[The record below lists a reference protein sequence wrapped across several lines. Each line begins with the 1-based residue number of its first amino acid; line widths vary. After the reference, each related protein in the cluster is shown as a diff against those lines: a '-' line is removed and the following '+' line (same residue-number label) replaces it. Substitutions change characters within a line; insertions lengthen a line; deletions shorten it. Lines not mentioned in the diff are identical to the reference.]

1 MKSYFVTAV
10 DSRGK
15 TVSEVIMAE
24 NNLEIVQIIKNKQM
38 YLLDYKETK
47 SESDNISKLKM
58 KSLVIFCRQL
68 GTMVTSGIPIMQ
80 ALDMLQS
87 KADNS
92 KTKKIFR
99 NIYEEVQKG
108 NSLSDAMK
116 LQRGAFPDLLMN
128 MIMAGEL
135 GGTLDKSLS
144 RMSEHYEK
152 EAKLANKIKSAS
164 IYPIVLGVVAVTVVL
179 LLVVFVLPSITSMFD
194 PKDMPAS
201 TRIMLGIS
209 DFILDNWIA
218 ILAIV
223 VGLAVATRL
232 SLKVRSVRVQFD
244 KFKIFMPVIGK
255 LVQTIYSARCAR
267 AFASLYSSGVQTLDM
282 IETTSKVLGNAY
294 LEDMFR
300 EVMTSVSQ
308 GDLISRAIANTG
320 AFDPMLSSMI
330 YIGEES
336 GSLGELLNSTADY
349 FDNEADSAIQRM
361 VSMIEPA
368 MIIVLGIVVGFIVL
382 SIIQPIFSMYGAI
395 GN

>member
-1 MKSYFVTAV
+1 MKSYYVTAV
-10 DSRGK
+10 DNRGK
-15 TVSEVIMAE
+15 TVSEIIMAE
-24 NNLEIVQIIKNKQM
+24 NNLEVVQIVKNKQL

-47 SESDNISKLKM
+47 SESESITKLKM

-80 ALDMLQS
+80 SLDMLQS
-87 KADNS
+87 KADNA

-116 LQRGAFPDLLMN
+116 LQKGAFPDLLLN

-152 EAKLANKIKSAS
+152 EARLANKIKSAS
-164 IYPIVLGVVAVTVVL
+164 IYPIILAVVSVTVVL
-179 LLVVFVLPSITSMFD
+179 LLVMFVLPSITAMFN
-194 PKDMPAS
+194 PEDMPFS
-201 TRIMLGIS
+201 TRIMLGAS
-209 DFILDNWIA
+209 NFLLDNWIA
-218 ILAIV
+218 IFAVV
-223 VGLAVATRL
+223 VGTVVSLRMA
-232 SLKVRSVRVQFD
+232 LKVRSIRVRFD
-244 KFKIFMPVIGK
+244 KFKLFMPVLGK

-300 EVMTSVSQ
+300 DVMTSVSQ
-308 GDLISRAIANTG
+308 GDLISRSIANTG
-320 AFDPMLSSMI
+320 SFDPMLSSMI

-361 VSMIEPA
+361 VSMIEPI
-368 MIIVLGIVVGFIVL
+368 MIIVLGIVIGFIVL

>member
-1 MKSYFVTAV
+1 MKSYYVTAV
-10 DSRGK
+10 DNRGK

-24 NNLEIVQIIKNKQM
+24 NNLEVVQIIKNKQM

-87 KADNS
+87 KADNA

-116 LQRGAFPDLLMN
+116 LQRGAFPDLLLN

-135 GGTLDKSLS
+135 GGTLDKSLA
-144 RMSEHYEK
+144 RMSDHYEK
-152 EAKLANKIKSAS
+152 EARLSNKIKSAS
-164 IYPIVLGVVAVTVVL
+164 VYPIVLAVVAVTVVL

-194 PKDMPAS
+194 PADIPLS
-201 TRIMLGIS
+201 TKIMLGIS
-209 DFILDNWIA
+209 DFILNNW
-218 ILAIV
+218 LAIFAV
-223 VGLAVATRL
+223 IVFAIVGIRMA
-232 SLKVRSVRVQFD
+232 LKVRSVRVRFD
-244 KFKIFMPVIGK
+244 KFKIFMPVLGP

-282 IETTSKVLGNAY
+282 IETTSKVLGNAH

-300 EVMTSVSQ
+300 DVMASVSQ

-320 AFDPMLSSMI
+320 SFDPMLSSMI

-361 VSMIEPA
+361 VSLIEPA
-368 MIIVLGIVVGFIVL
+368 MIIVLGIVIGFIVL
-382 SIIQPIFSMYGAI
+382 SIIQPIFSMYDAI

>member
-1 MKSYFVTAV
+1 MKSYYVTAV
-10 DSRGK
+10 DTRGK

-24 NNLEIVQIIKNKQM
+24 NNLEVVQIIKNKQM
-38 YLLDYKETK
+38 YLLEYKETK

-152 EAKLANKIKSAS
+152 EARLANKIKSAS
-164 IYPIVLGVVAVTVVL
+164 IYPIILGVVAVAVVL
-179 LLVVFVLPSITSMFD
+179 LLVMFVLPSITSMFD
-194 PKDMPAS
+194 PKDMPFS
-201 TRIMLGIS
+201 TKIMLGAS
-209 DFILDNWIA
+209 NFLLDNWIA
-218 ILAIV
+218 IIAIV
-223 VGLAVATRL
+223 VGIVVSIRMA
-232 SLKVRSVRVQFD
+232 LKVRSVRVRFD
-244 KFKIFMPVIGK
+244 KFKIFMPVMGK

-300 EVMTSVSQ
+300 DVMTSVSQ

-320 AFDPMLSSMI
+320 SFDPMLSSMI

-368 MIIVLGIVVGFIVL
+368 MIIILGVVIGFIVL

-395 GN
+395 GK

>member
-1 MKSYFVTAV
+1 MKSYYVTAV
-10 DSRGK
+10 DGKGK

-24 NNLEIVQIIKNKQM
+24 NNLEVVQIIKNKQM

-58 KSLVIFCRQL
+58 KGLVIFCRQL

-87 KADNS
+87 KADNA

-128 MIMAGEL
+128 MILAGEL

-152 EAKLANKIKSAS
+152 EARLANKIKSAS
-164 IYPIVLGVVAVTVVL
+164 IYPIILGVVSVAVVL
-179 LLVVFVLPSITSMFD
+179 MLVMFVLPSITSMFD
-194 PKDMPAS
+194 PKDMPFS
-201 TRIMLGIS
+201 TKVMLGAS
-209 DFILDNWIA
+209 NFLLDNWIA
-218 ILAIV
+218 IFAIIIGSV
-223 VGLAVATRL
+223 VALRMA
-232 SLKVRSVRVQFD
+232 LKVRSLRVRFD
-244 KFKIFMPVIGK
+244 KFKVFMPVLGN

-300 EVMTSVSQ
+300 DVMTSVSQ

-320 AFDPMLSSMI
+320 SFDPMLSSMI

-368 MIIVLGIVVGFIVL
+368 MIIVLGIVIGFIVL
-382 SIIQPIFSMYGAI
+382 SIIQPIFSMYGAV
-395 GN
+395 GR

>member
-1 MKSYFVTAV
+1 MKSYYVTAV
-10 DSRGK
+10 DNRGK

-24 NNLEIVQIIKNKQM
+24 SNLEVVQIIKNKQM
-38 YLLDYKETK
+38 YLLEYKETK
-47 SESDNISKLKM
+47 SESESITKLKM

-87 KADNS
+87 KADNA

-116 LQRGAFPDLLMN
+116 LQRGAFPDLLLN

-135 GGTLDKSLS
+135 GGTLDRSLS

-152 EAKLANKIKSAS
+152 EARLANKIKSAS
-164 IYPIVLGVVAVTVVL
+164 IYPAILAFVSVAVVL
-179 LLVVFVLPSITSMFD
+179 LLVMFVLPSITSMFS
-194 PKDMPAS
+194 PEDMPF
-201 TRIMLGIS
+201 TTKIMLGAS
-209 DFILDNWIA
+209 NFLLDNWLA
-218 ILAIV
+218 ILGVIIGLV
-223 VGLAVATRL
+223 VAFRL
-232 SLKVRSVRVQFD
+232 SLKVRTIRVKVD
-244 KFKIFMPVIGK
+244 RFKIFMPVLGK

-282 IETTSKVLGNAY
+282 IETTSKVLGNTY

-300 EVMTSVSQ
+300 DVMTSVSQ
-308 GDLISRAIANTG
+308 GDLISRSIANTG
-320 AFDPMLSSMI
+320 SFDPMLSSMI
-330 YIGEES
+330 FIGEES

-361 VSMIEPA
+361 VSMIEPV
-368 MIIVLGIVVGFIVL
+368 MIIVLGIVIGFIVL

>member
-1 MKSYFVTAV
+1 MKSYYVTAV
-10 DSRGK
+10 DNRGK
-15 TVSEVIMAE
+15 TISEVIMAE
-24 NNLEIVQIIKNKQM
+24 NNLEVVQIIKNKQM
-38 YLLDYKETK
+38 YLLEYKETK
-47 SESDNISKLKM
+47 SESDNIAKLKM

-87 KADNS
+87 KADNP

-128 MIMAGEL
+128 MVMAGEL
-135 GGTLDKSLS
+135 GGTLDRSLS
-144 RMSEHYEK
+144 RMSDHYEK
-152 EAKLANKIKSAS
+152 EARLANKIKSAS
-164 IYPIVLGVVAVTVVL
+164 IYPIILGVVSVTVVL
-179 LLVVFVLPSITSMFD
+179 LLVMFVLPSITSMFD
-194 PKDMPAS
+194 PKDMPFS
-201 TRIMLGIS
+201 TKVMLGAS
-209 DFILDNWIA
+209 NFLLDNWIA
-218 ILAIV
+218 IFAVIIGIV
-223 VGLAVATRL
+223 VAIRMA
-232 SLKVRSVRVQFD
+232 LKVRSVRVRFD
-244 KFKIFMPVIGK
+244 KFKIFMPVLGN

-300 EVMTSVSQ
+300 DVMTSVSQ

-320 AFDPMLSSMI
+320 SFDPMLSSMI

-368 MIIVLGIVVGFIVL
+368 MIIVLGIVIGFIVL

-395 GN
+395 GK

>member
-1 MKSYFVTAV
+1 MKSYYVTAV
-10 DSRGK
+10 DNRGK
-15 TVSEVIMAE
+15 TISEVIMAE
-24 NNLEIVQIIKNKQM
+24 NNLEVVQIIKNKQM

-87 KADNS
+87 KADNP

-135 GGTLDKSLS
+135 GGTLDRSLA
-144 RMSEHYEK
+144 RMSDHYEK
-152 EAKLANKIKSAS
+152 EARLANKIKSAS
-164 IYPIVLGVVAVTVVL
+164 IYPIVLSVVAVTVVL
-179 LLVVFVLPSITSMFD
+179 LLVMFVLPSITSMFK
-194 PKDMPAS
+194 PEDMPFS
-201 TRIMLGIS
+201 TKIMLGAS
-209 DFILDNWIA
+209 NFLLSNWLA
-218 ILAIV
+218 ILAVIIAAV
-223 VGLAVATRL
+223 VGLRM
-232 SLKVRSVRVQFD
+232 SLKVRSIKVRFD
-244 KFKIFMPVIGK
+244 KFKIFMPVLGK
-255 LVQTIYSARCAR
+255 LVQTIYSARCSR

-300 EVMTSVSQ
+300 DVMTSVSQ

-320 AFDPMLSSMI
+320 SFDPMLSSMI

-336 GSLGELLNSTADY
+336 GSLGDLLNSTADY

-368 MIIVLGIVVGFIVL
+368 MIIVLGIVIGFIVL

>member
-1 MKSYFVTAV
+1 MKSYYVTAV
-10 DSRGK
+10 DTRGK

-24 NNLEIVQIIKNKQM
+24 NNLEVVQIIKNKQM
-38 YLLDYKETK
+38 YLLDYRETK
-47 SESDNISKLKM
+47 SESDSISKLKM

-87 KADNS
+87 KADNA

-128 MIMAGEL
+128 MVMAGEL
-135 GGTLDKSLS
+135 GGTLDRSLS

-152 EAKLANKIKSAS
+152 EARLANKIKSAS
-164 IYPIVLGVVAVTVVL
+164 IYPIILGVVSVSVVL
-179 LLVVFVLPSITSMFD
+179 LLVMFVLPSITSMFD
-194 PKDMPAS
+194 PKDMPFS
-201 TRIMLGIS
+201 TKIMLGAS
-209 DFILDNWIA
+209 NFLLDNWIA
-218 ILAIV
+218 IFAVIIGSV
-223 VGLAVATRL
+223 VGIRLA
-232 SLKVRSVRVQFD
+232 LKVRSVRVRFD
-244 KFKIFMPVIGK
+244 KFKVFMPVLGK
-255 LVQTIYSARCAR
+255 LVQTIYSARCSR

-300 EVMTSVSQ
+300 DVMTSVSQ

-320 AFDPMLSSMI
+320 SFDPMLSSMI

-368 MIIVLGIVVGFIVL
+368 MIIVLGIVIGFIVL

-395 GN
+395 G

>member
-1 MKSYFVTAV
+1 MKSYYVTAV
-10 DSRGK
+10 DTRGK

-24 NNLEIVQIIKNKQM
+24 NNLEVVQIIKNKQM
-38 YLLDYKETK
+38 YLLDYRETK
-47 SESDNISKLKM
+47 SESDSISKLKM

-87 KADNS
+87 KADNA

-128 MIMAGEL
+128 MVMAGEL
-135 GGTLDKSLS
+135 GGTLDRSLS

-152 EAKLANKIKSAS
+152 EARLANKIKSAS
-164 IYPIVLGVVAVTVVL
+164 IYPIILGVVSVSVVL
-179 LLVVFVLPSITSMFD
+179 LLVMFVLPSITSMFD
-194 PKDMPAS
+194 PKDMPFS
-201 TRIMLGIS
+201 TKIMLGAS
-209 DFILDNWIA
+209 NFLLDNWIA
-218 ILAIV
+218 IFAVVIGSV
-223 VGLAVATRL
+223 VGIRLA
-232 SLKVRSVRVQFD
+232 LKVRTVRVRFD
-244 KFKIFMPVIGK
+244 KFKVFMPVLGK
-255 LVQTIYSARCAR
+255 LVQTIYSARCSR

-300 EVMTSVSQ
+300 DVMTSVSQ

-320 AFDPMLSSMI
+320 SFDPMLSSMI

-368 MIIVLGIVVGFIVL
+368 MIIVLGIVIGFIVL

-395 GN
+395 G

>member
-1 MKSYFVTAV
+1 MKSYYVTAV
-10 DSRGK
+10 DTRGK

-24 NNLEIVQIIKNKQM
+24 NNLEVVQIIKNKQM
-38 YLLDYKETK
+38 YLLDYRETK

-87 KADNS
+87 KADNA

-128 MIMAGEL
+128 MVMAGEL

-164 IYPIVLGVVAVTVVL
+164 IYPIILGVVSVTVVL
-179 LLVVFVLPSITSMFD
+179 LLVMFVLPSITSMFD
-194 PKDMPAS
+194 PKDMPWS
-201 TRIMLGIS
+201 TKIMLGAS
-209 DFILDNWIA
+209 NFLLDNWIA
-218 ILAIV
+218 IFAAIV
-223 VGLAVATRL
+223 GIFVGIRMA
-232 SLKVRSVRVQFD
+232 LKIRSIRVRFD
-244 KFKIFMPVIGK
+244 KFKIFMPVLGK

-300 EVMTSVSQ
+300 DVMTSVSQ

-320 AFDPMLSSMI
+320 SFDPMLSSMI

-368 MIIVLGIVVGFIVL
+368 MIIVLGIVIGFIVL

>member
-1 MKSYFVTAV
+1 MKSYYVTAV

-24 NNLEIVQIIKNKQM
+24 SNLEIVQIIKNKQM
-38 YLLDYKETK
+38 YLLEYKETK

-80 ALDMLQS
+80 SLDMLQS
-87 KADNS
+87 KADNA

-116 LQRGAFPDLLMN
+116 LQRGAFPDLLLN

-135 GGTLDKSLS
+135 GGTLDHSLK

-152 EAKLANKIKSAS
+152 EARLANKIKSAS
-164 IYPIVLGVVAVTVVL
+164 IYPIILAVVSVTVVL
-179 LLVVFVLPSITSMFD
+179 LLVMFVLPSITSMFD
-194 PKDMPAS
+194 PKDMPFS
-201 TRIMLGIS
+201 TRIMLGAS
-209 DFILDNWIA
+209 NFLLENWLAMFA
-218 ILAIV
+218 II
-223 VGLAVATRL
+223 VGLVVAFRMAL
-232 SLKVRSVRVQFD
+232 NVRVVRVRID
-244 KFKIFMPVIGK
+244 RFKIFMPVLGK

-300 EVMTSVSQ
+300 DVMTSVSQ

-320 AFDPMLSSMI
+320 SFDPMLSSMI
-330 YIGEES
+330 FIGEES

-361 VSMIEPA
+361 VSMIEPV
-368 MIIVLGIVVGFIVL
+368 MIIVLGIVIGFIVL

>member
-1 MKSYFVTAV
+1 MKSYYVTAV
-10 DSRGK
+10 DTRGK

-24 NNLEIVQIIKNKQM
+24 NNLEVVQIIKNKQM

-87 KADNS
+87 KADNA

-128 MIMAGEL
+128 MVMAGEL

-152 EAKLANKIKSAS
+152 EARLSNKIKSAS
-164 IYPIVLGVVAVTVVL
+164 IYPIILGVVSVSVVL
-179 LLVVFVLPSITSMFD
+179 LLVMFVLPSITSMFD
-194 PKDMPAS
+194 PKDMPFS
-201 TRIMLGIS
+201 TKIMLGAS
-209 DFILDNWIA
+209 NFLLDNWIA
-218 ILAIV
+218 IFAVIIGTV
-223 VGLAVATRL
+223 VGIRLA
-232 SLKVRSVRVQFD
+232 LKVRSVRVRFD
-244 KFKIFMPVIGK
+244 KFKVFMPVLGK

-300 EVMTSVSQ
+300 DVMTSVSQ

-320 AFDPMLSSMI
+320 SFDPMLSSMI

-368 MIIVLGIVVGFIVL
+368 MIIVLGIVIGFIVL

-395 GN
+395 SQ

>member
-1 MKSYFVTAV
+1 MKSYYVTAV
-10 DSRGK
+10 DTRGK

-24 NNLEIVQIIKNKQM
+24 NNLEVVQIIKNKQM

-87 KADNS
+87 KADNA

-108 NSLSDAMK
+108 NSLSDSMK
-116 LQRGAFPDLLMN
+116 LQRGAFPDLLLN

-152 EAKLANKIKSAS
+152 EARLANKIKSAS
-164 IYPIVLGVVAVTVVL
+164 IYPIILGVVSVTVVL
-179 LLVVFVLPSITSMFD
+179 LLVMFVLPSITSMFD
-194 PKDMPAS
+194 PKDMPFS
-201 TRIMLGIS
+201 TKIMLGAS
-209 DFILDNWIA
+209 NFLLDNWIA
-218 ILAIV
+218 IFAVVVGIV
-223 VGLAVATRL
+223 VGIRMA
-232 SLKVRSVRVQFD
+232 LKVRSVRVRFD
-244 KFKIFMPVIGK
+244 KFKVFMPVLGK
-255 LVQTIYSARCAR
+255 LVQTIYSARCSR
-267 AFASLYSSGVQTLDM
+267 AFSSLYSSGVQTLDM

-300 EVMTSVSQ
+300 DVMTSVSQ

-320 AFDPMLSSMI
+320 SFDPMLSSMI
-330 YIGEES
+330 FIGEES

-368 MIIVLGIVVGFIVL
+368 MIIVLGIVIGFIVL

>member
-1 MKSYFVTAV
+1 MKSYYVTAV
-10 DSRGK
+10 DTRGK
-15 TVSEVIMAE
+15 TVSEIIMAE
-24 NNLEIVQIIKNKQM
+24 NNLEVVQIIKNKQM

-80 ALDMLQS
+80 SLDMLQS
-87 KADNS
+87 KADNA

-116 LQRGAFPDLLMN
+116 LQRGAFPDLLLN
-128 MIMAGEL
+128 MVMAGEL
-135 GGTLDKSLS
+135 GGTLDQSLK

-164 IYPIVLGVVAVTVVL
+164 IYPIILAVVSVTVVL
-179 LLVVFVLPSITSMFD
+179 LLVMFVLPSITAMFD
-194 PKDMPAS
+194 PKDMPWS
-201 TRIMLGIS
+201 TKFILGIS
-209 DFILDNWIA
+209 YFLLDNWIA
-218 ILAIV
+218 IFAVVIGLFVSLRLA
-223 VGLAVATRL
+223 
-232 SLKVRSVRVQFD
+232 LKVRSVRVRFD
-244 KFKIFMPVIGK
+244 KFKVFMPVMGK

-300 EVMTSVSQ
+300 DVMTSVSQ

-320 AFDPMLSSMI
+320 SFDPMLSSMI
-330 YIGEES
+330 FIGEES

-361 VSMIEPA
+361 VSMIEPI
-368 MIIVLGIVVGFIVL
+368 MIIVLGIVIGFIVL
-382 SIIQPIFSMYGAI
+382 SIIQPIFAIYGSI